1 LELGRSDPNLNYDE
15 SGRKV
20 PQIRRIPKRS
30 VRDRD
35 HLPRTRFLI
44 LHFSDIL
51 ALFPI
56 GPLSPAFAWERTNP
70 MARNQLLYLTAND
83 WILITAKAKRLTF
96 RLGEEIIR
104 EGSVGDT
111 LYVVRRGSASVELT
125 GTGSPTVVA
134 ELEVEDICG
143 DMAFIEKSTA
153 TASVIA
159 KEDRVEV
166 DAIQASALS
175 QIFDAFPGVAYR
187 FYRSLAVVLARRLKE
202 TTMQLAREKTSAKL
216 KGP

>member
-1 LELGRSDPNLNYDE
+1 
-15 SGRKV
+15 
-20 PQIRRIPKRS
+20 
-30 VRDRD
+30 
-35 HLPRTRFLI
+35 
-44 LHFSDIL
+44 
-51 ALFPI
+51 
-56 GPLSPAFAWERTNP
+56 
-70 MARNQLLYLTAND
+70 MARNRLQYLTAND

-96 RLGEEIIR
+96 RLGEEIIK

-111 LYVVRRGSASVELT
+111 LYVVRHGSASVEMS
-125 GTGSPTVVA
+125 GTGFRTVVA
-134 ELEVEDICG
+134 ELGVEDICG

-175 QIFDAFPGVAYR
+175 QIFEAFPGLAYR
-187 FYRSLAVVLARRLKE
+187 FYRSLAVVLGRRLKE
-202 TTMQLAREKTSAKL
+202 TSIKLAQEKNSAKL

>member
-1 LELGRSDPNLNYDE
+1 
-15 SGRKV
+15 
-20 PQIRRIPKRS
+20 
-30 VRDRD
+30 
-35 HLPRTRFLI
+35 
-44 LHFSDIL
+44 
-51 ALFPI
+51 
-56 GPLSPAFAWERTNP
+56 
-70 MARNQLLYLTAND
+70 MARNRLLYLTAND

-96 RLGEEIIR
+96 RLGR
-104 EGSVGDT
+104 GD
-111 LYVVRRGSASVELT
+111 YQGGFGRGHPLR
-125 GTGSPTVVA
+125 GPPWFGFGGIDRDRFRTVVA

-175 QIFDAFPGVAYR
+175 QIFEAFPGLAYR

-202 TTMQLAREKTSAKL
+202 TSMQLAREKTSAKL

>member
-1 LELGRSDPNLNYDE
+1 
-15 SGRKV
+15 
-20 PQIRRIPKRS
+20 
-30 VRDRD
+30 
-35 HLPRTRFLI
+35 
-44 LHFSDIL
+44 
-51 ALFPI
+51 
-56 GPLSPAFAWERTNP
+56 
-70 MARNQLLYLTAND
+70 MARNRLLYLTTND
-83 WILITAKAKRLTF
+83 WVLITAKAKRLTF
-96 RLGEEIIR
+96 RLGEQIIK

-125 GTGSPTVVA
+125 GTGSRTVVA

-143 DMAFIEKSTA
+143 DMDFIEKSTA

-175 QIFDAFPGVAYR
+175 QIFEAFPGLAYR

-202 TTMQLAREKTSAKL
+202 TSLQLARAKSSAKL